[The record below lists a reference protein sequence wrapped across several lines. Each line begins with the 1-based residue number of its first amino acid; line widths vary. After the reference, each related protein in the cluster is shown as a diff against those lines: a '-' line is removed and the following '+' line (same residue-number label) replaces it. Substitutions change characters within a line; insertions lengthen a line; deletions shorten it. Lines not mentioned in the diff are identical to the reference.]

1 MGAKVA
7 AAMAIAISSRI
18 RRARRRV
25 RSFPAIIAFIDMGT
39 DVDRFWS
46 TRK

>member
-25 RSFPAIIAFIDMGT
+25 RSFPAIIAFIDMDA
-39 DVDRFWS
+39 DVDRFWLAG
-46 TRK
+46 K